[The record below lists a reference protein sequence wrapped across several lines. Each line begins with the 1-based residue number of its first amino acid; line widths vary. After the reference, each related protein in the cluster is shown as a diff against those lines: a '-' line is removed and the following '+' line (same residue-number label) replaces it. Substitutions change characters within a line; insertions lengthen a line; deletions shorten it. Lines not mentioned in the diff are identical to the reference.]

1 MRCPEL
7 AERDGRWT
15 LWLGQAGQSGRTD
28 LPGFGEIERE
38 EIVVWV
44 KLALRANAMICNS
57 LHTPC
62 VLSLLAIGGSAESV
76 HVQCSVDDG
85 ALSAPPSTRISRAIL
100 SSHEHRAFRVGL
112 NGVCWN
118 STTPYSN
125 VFEGV
130 ELDNW

>member
-7 AERDGRWT
+7 AERDGWWALRLRQT
-15 LWLGQAGQSGRTD
+15 SQSGRAD

-62 VLSLLAIGGSAESV
+62 VLGLLAIGGSAESV
-76 HVQCSVDDG
+76 HV
-85 ALSAPPSTRISRAIL
+85 
-100 SSHEHRAFRVGL
+100 
-112 NGVCWN
+112 
-118 STTPYSN
+118 
-125 VFEGV
+125 
-130 ELDNW
+130 